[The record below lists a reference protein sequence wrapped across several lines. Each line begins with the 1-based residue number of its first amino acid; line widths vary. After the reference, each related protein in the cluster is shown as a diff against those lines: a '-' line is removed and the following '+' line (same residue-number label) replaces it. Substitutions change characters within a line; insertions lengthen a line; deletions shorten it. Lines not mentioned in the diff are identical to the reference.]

1 MLRQYAASFLR
12 KDSGESKLKQT
23 RIKALLRIL
32 FLQKMDMILPSFELT
47 DVGVLVTSVIEQ
59 RRSSAERNSVN
70 MALRV
75 AEYTPRTPC

>member
-1 MLRQYAASFLR
+1 
-12 KDSGESKLKQT
+12 
-23 RIKALLRIL
+23 
-32 FLQKMDMILPSFELT
+32 MILPSFELT

-75 AEYTPRTPC
+75 AEYTPNSLLNREAWSAP